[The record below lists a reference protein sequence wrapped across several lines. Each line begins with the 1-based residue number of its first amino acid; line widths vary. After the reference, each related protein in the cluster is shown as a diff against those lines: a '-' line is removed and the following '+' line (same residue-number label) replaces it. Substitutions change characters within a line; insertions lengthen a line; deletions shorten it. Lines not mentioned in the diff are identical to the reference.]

1 MIYWLL
7 EQFNAINV
15 FWAPE
20 SYDTNV
26 IIARDCQGTT

>member
-1 MIYWLL
+1 MIYSLP

-15 FWAPE
+15 FWAPQ

-26 IIARDCQGTT
+26 IIAWDCQGTT